1 MKITIDAIKK
11 LDELGAPNNYVAP
24 FTEEER
30 TYTTCFQQMCKKYNI
45 NFSEADEFERQF
57 VMQQAERAMAKQIAV

>member
-30 TYTTCFQQMCKKYNI
+30 TYTSCFQQMCKKYNI

-57 VMQQAERAMAKQIAV
+57 VMQ